1 VAICA
6 QTGVSAQG
14 GGAANFYLMH
24 ENRVEQAKQM
34 LKIWLQLTAATDPN
48 PSRRRAAATAR
59 KLTRTGREAPI
70 TSAAHSKD

>member
-1 VAICA
+1 MSLEVISKYKGNMSRVKWTAA
-6 QTGVSAQG
+6 LE
-14 GGAANFYLMH
+14 GA
-24 ENRVEQAKQM
+24 M